1 MKLQLQT
8 LLLLITISFSSV
20 ISGQSL
26 KLMTYNIR
34 LDVASDGENAWPNRK
49 EYWAA
54 QLSFYEPDIF
64 GIQEALPHQ
73 VTDIAGLLPKY
84 NYVGIGRDGIGKGE
98 SSNIFF
104 KKDQF
109 KVLQENTF
117 WLSETPD
124 KISKGWDAALNRVC
138 TYVLLKDSKTKQV
151 FWIFNTHLD
160 HIGEVARTNSIQL
173 ILTKIKELN
182 TKNYP
187 VFLMGDFNS
196 EPTEERIINLK
207 KQMNDSYE
215 ISAEKPF
222 GPSGTFNAF
231 KHNEAVVKRI
241 DYIFLSQNSPFK
253 VRKCAVLSDSK
264 DLRYPSDHLPVSIEV
279 SFN

>member
-1 MKLQLQT
+1 MKRYLT
-8 LLLLITISFSSV
+8 SLLLLIAFSISA
-20 ISGQSL
+20 QDL

-34 LDVASDGENAWPNRK
+34 LDLASDNENAWPNRK
-49 EYWAA
+49 EYWAS
-54 QLSFYEPDIF
+54 QVSFYDPDIF
-64 GIQEALPHQ
+64 GIQEALPNQ
-73 VTDIAGLLPKY
+73 VTEIAGLLPKY
-84 NYVGIGRDGIGKGE
+84 NHVGIGRDGIGEGE

-104 KKDQF
+104 KKDRF

-124 KISKGWDAALNRVC
+124 VISKGWDAALNRVC
-138 TYVLLKDSKTKQV
+138 TYALLKDRKTKQA

-160 HIGEVARTNSIQL
+160 HIGELARTNSIKL
-173 ILTKIKELN
+173 ILSKIKEVN

-207 KQMNDSYE
+207 KEMNDSRE
-215 ISAEKPF
+215 ISEGRPF

-231 KHNEAVVKRI
+231 KHNQAVTKLI
-241 DYIFLSQNSPFK
+241 DYIFLSKDNPFK
-253 VRKCAVLSDSK
+253 VSKYAVLSDSK
-264 DLRYPSDHLPVSIEV
+264 DLKYPSDHLPVYIELQ
-279 SFN
+279 F